1 MNITKKIEKTTKF
14 EKKYEVDVIDFLLI
28 SYALLCLSKR
38 SDALTYVTYE
48 SIEAWS
54 CCSHKKVKEYITDM
68 HEEGLIFVETFTNK
82 YKKQS
87 LRVIHLSNKF
97 YDLLGVDHARPML
110 FNKFMS
116 KAIPLTK
123 KRKLSR
129 LLMFIMARHQKLD
142 GTTKRLLDVKR
153 FVGFI
158 AKGKLVRKRETVMSY
173 LHDSIQYKE
182 KGFGLVSGSKR
193 FHDQEYFYFEKLSTP
208 DAFDANIERKIREAL
223 AELRKLSLVRA
234 EKCEGVNIHY
244 LQFSLGEYNIPD
256 LSNETI
262 RLGSDNVPSTNV
274 LSLLLHSREYYK
286 DETEINR
293 LKTQK
298 ERTKKAKRYARLSNI
313 VKYFKNND
321 FEKATQYYHENKN
334 GFKRDNKKEISYFL
348 SQALFRLIK
357 VSVFDEHSCIVVT
370 YQNGVQKLE
379 KPDANRFVR
388 SMMVNQVWK
397 LFNNQDIE
405 GFCDWGCDFNSHV
418 YEQNKGEAFVKWRKI
433 DWKPFVD
440 NHLRESKRRQRKLS
454 AIYDSLKPTLLFG
467 DKEYREFVRRLYYI
481 ESTFFVRLIM
491 LLQYPD
497 RRRTDADLYYLPRL
511 ELKYQKEFNTTD
523 PLKHYLKMKEIEKA
537 INAELERYSGVS
549 KQVHELM
556 SKISK
561 FGFTDELMKEV
572 EVLRKEGQKKKDIV
586 QIPLLR
592 PIKTASIDWEGGSA
606 IPDFEA
612 EDERLASLGLN
623 TKNIEYTTEEKKSSV
638 KKQINSLCNMF
649 VGNR

>member
-1 MNITKKIEKTTKF
+1 
-14 EKKYEVDVIDFLLI
+14 
-28 SYALLCLSKR
+28 
-38 SDALTYVTYE
+38 
-48 SIEAWS
+48 
-54 CCSHKKVKEYITDM
+54 M

-129 LLMFIMARHQKLD
+129 LLMFIIARHQKLD

-158 AKGKLVRKRETVMSY
+158 AKGKLVRKRVTVMSY
-173 LHDSIQYKE
+173 LHDSIQQKE
-182 KGFGLVSGSKR
+182 KGFGFVSGSER
-193 FHDQEYFYFEKLSTP
+193 FHDQEYFYFEKLSTT

-223 AELRKLSLVRA
+223 AELRKLSLVKA

-274 LSLLLHSREYYK
+274 LSLLRSSREYYK

-298 ERTKKAKRYARLSNI
+298 ERTKKAKKYTRLSTI

-321 FEKATQYYHENKN
+321 FEKATQYYHKNKN

-348 SQALFRLIK
+348 SQALFKLIT
-357 VSVFDEHSCIVVT
+357 VSVFDEYNYMIVT

-405 GFCDWGCDFNSHV
+405 GFCNWGCDFNSHV
-418 YEQNKGEAFVKWRKI
+418 DEQNKGEAFVKWRKI
-433 DWKPFVD
+433 NWKPFV
-440 NHLRESKRRQRKLS
+440 NNELRENKRRQVKID
-454 AIYDSLKPTLLFG
+454 AILENITLKYPLDCEKHHAFM
-467 DKEYREFVRRLYYI
+467 KQMHEIRSRYY
-481 ESTFFVRLIM
+481 VRLLEPLM
-491 LLQYPD
+491 NPTM
-497 RRRTDADLYYLPRL
+497 RRTSSDLYYMPRL
-511 ELKYQKEFNTTD
+511 AKMFKEEFNTTEE
-523 PLKHYLKMKEIEKA
+523 PVQYFLKMLKVEENIKKQLEKYQLLMRPRNDFLGRVLSVGLTPELLAQVEALKKHKKDADKLINESRIILDYSNPKEIEFD
-537 INAELERYSGVS
+537 Y
-549 KQVHELM
+549 
-556 SKISK
+556 
-561 FGFTDELMKEV
+561 
-572 EVLRKEGQKKKDIV
+572 
-586 QIPLLR
+586 
-592 PIKTASIDWEGGSA
+592 EGGPA
-606 IPDFEA
+606 IPSQEN
-612 EDERLASLGLN
+612 EDERLRSLGV
-623 TKNIEYTTEEKKSSV
+623 NIPTLEERKAAAKRMVDEEEASWRKSSV
-638 KKQINSLCNMF
+638 KNQIKSLASMF
-649 VGNR
+649 MK